1 MSKIPPQRL
10 LAFLYLFKLF
20 NSNHR
25 FVVYLQIFCKY
36 TTNKGELR
44 KEKGDFLCEVSAE
57 AKLVWIMPKRSQ
69 KTRNAKH

>member
-44 KEKGDFLCEVSAE
+44 KEKGENFE
-57 AKLVWIMPKRSQ
+57 
-69 KTRNAKH
+69 